1 MEEPPGNQ
9 WLAAFPMAR
18 FAMLAILQ
26 VVPFCAAPVSIP
38 AIRYLSPFAT
48 IFRAQST
55 GWPVREP
62 AHGGTRSSGRS
73 LRVDPRDF
81 IPRGVGH
88 SAILFDVDSRIP
100 NLALMKLSAFH
111 RERGAAVT
119 LVRVRSG
126 GVGPRLDADHYFASS
141 IFNTDVSAK
150 RVHALRAL
158 YGERI
163 EIGGT
168 GVDLLRRLPP
178 EVEVCFPDYGL
189 YAATHYAVGF
199 LTRGCNK
206 RCPFCVVPAKEGRL
220 KRRSSGF
227 DDFVPSGQ
235 RNVLLLDD
243 NLLSFEGVAALLQ
256 EMIDRDYAINFSQT
270 LDIAYL
276 DEAKYEL
283 LRRVDSRNARFNK
296 RMIYFSLN
304 YVATTRQ
311 FEARRDMLRGL
322 GENHVAVVCLYGFD
336 TTLRQDYERFL
347 CLRRLRLIP
356 FFQEY
361 WPIAGVPARVP
372 ADFFDMDLN
381 AMIRLTF
388 LSNGQNWEKYLRW
401 LNRLYF
407 ARFGRYYRP
416 LIDIIYRYNN
426 KERIARY
433 LRRPEWLTAELY
445 RDFRPAVDPKLPND
459 PLGRE
464 LMAEGLAMQD
474 RFAAEPS

>member
-1 MEEPPGNQ
+1 MRVG
-9 WLAAFPMAR
+9 
-18 FAMLAILQ
+18 
-26 VVPFCAAPVSIP
+26 V
-38 AIRYLSPFAT
+38 
-48 IFRAQST
+48 
-55 GWPVREP
+55 
-62 AHGGTRSSGRS
+62 GRS
-73 LRVDPRDF
+73 IVF
-81 IPRGVGH
+81 Y
-88 SAILFDVDSRIP
+88 DVDSRIP

-111 RERGAAVT
+111 RERGASVT
-119 LVRVRSG
+119 LMKLRGSDA
-126 GVGPRLDADHYFASS
+126 GPRLDADGYFASS
-141 IFNTDVSAK
+141 VFRTEISAG
-150 RVHALRAL
+150 RVRALRAL
-158 YGERI
+158 HGERI

-178 EVEVCFPDYGL
+178 EVEACFPDYGL
-189 YAATHYAVGF
+189 YANTGYAIGF

-227 DDFVPSGQ
+227 DDFVPAGQ

-243 NLLSFEGVAALLQ
+243 NLLGFDGVQDLLR

-304 YVATTRQ
+304 FLPTTRL
-311 FEARRDMLRGL
+311 FEARRDMLRGF
-322 GENHVAVVCLYGFD
+322 GENHVGVVCLYGFD

-361 WPIAGVPARVP
+361 WPIAGVPARIP
-372 ADFFDMDLN
+372 AEFFDMDLT

-416 LIDIIYRYNN
+416 LLDIIYRYNN

-433 LRRPEWLTAELY
+433 LRRPEQLTTELY
-445 RDFRPAVDPKLPND
+445 RNFHPA
-459 PLGRE
+459 PLARGE
-464 LMAEGLAMQD
+464 VKNGSSLD
-474 RFAAEPS
+474 C